1 MKSFIII
8 ALSLFVSVSVFGQE
22 VEGIK
27 FIKEDLAQAQTLA
40 ASSDK
45 IIFVD
50 AYTTWCGPCKMMD
63 RTTFKDESV
72 AKFYNENF
80 VNLKMDMEKG
90 EGPSLSKL
98 YSVRGYP
105 SLLFLNAG
113 GELVHRSLGF
123 QDGEKF
129 LKLGKSA
136 FDPNQQVI
144 TLQKRFEAGEKDQD
158 FLLNY
163 ADALTLA
170 GMDGYEEAT
179 QAYIDQEKDW
189 NTPKNVKVLF
199 DYSKASIQSS
209 LFQYMIDNKD
219 LFESQI
225 GSEKVEAK
233 ISFAAKSDVRSMQVD
248 ANDKEVL
255 TAHFAKYF
263 GTDSAKEKAT
273 GYYLNNLMYAPGE
286 INEQKYLSEVQLFM
300 ATNPTLNSQSLNAH
314 AWRIY
319 ELSEDKLLLS
329 QAESWINK
337 SVELEKNSFNLDTQA
352 SIQYKLGKK
361 AKALKSA
368 KESIKLAAEEGSDPT
383 ATQELLVKINA
394 LR

>member
-129 LKLGKSA
+129 L
-136 FDPNQQVI
+136 
-144 TLQKRFEAGEKDQD
+144 
-158 FLLNY
+158 
-163 ADALTLA
+163 
-170 GMDGYEEAT
+170 
-179 QAYIDQEKDW
+179 
-189 NTPKNVKVLF
+189 TP
-199 DYSKASIQSS
+199 
-209 LFQYMIDNKD
+209 
-219 LFESQI
+219 
-225 GSEKVEAK
+225 
-233 ISFAAKSDVRSMQVD
+233 
-248 ANDKEVL
+248 
-255 TAHFAKYF
+255 
-263 GTDSAKEKAT
+263 
-273 GYYLNNLMYAPGE
+273 
-286 INEQKYLSEVQLFM
+286 
-300 ATNPTLNSQSLNAH
+300 
-314 AWRIY
+314 
-319 ELSEDKLLLS
+319 
-329 QAESWINK
+329 INK
-337 SVELEKNSFNLDTQA
+337 SSLYRRGLRLEK
-352 SIQYKLGKK
+352 K
-361 AKALKSA
+361 
-368 KESIKLAAEEGSDPT
+368 IK
-383 ATQELLVKINA
+383 IFY
-394 LR
+394 